1 MRLSSHFGLENRM
14 DNACYF
20 LIFPVKM
27 ALPPHIQPVEPAHAW
42 RLLNT
47 GATVLV
53 SAAHGSTRN
62 AMAAAWN
69 MALDYA
75 PVPKAAVVIDKSTF
89 TRGLIEASNRFALGV
104 PTQGIA
110 NQTYTLGS
118 LSGRDAPG
126 ADKLAA
132 LGIESFTPDDA
143 HGIPMVAG
151 CAGWLLCERIA
162 EPHIEQTY
170 DLFIGRIT
178 AAWADER
185 AFANGKFKPI
195 EQIPPALRTLHHLGA
210 GEFVMPGAQIKAVA
224 AKFTE

>member
-1 MRLSSHFGLENRM
+1 MPLPSH
-14 DNACYF
+14 
-20 LIFPVKM
+20 IHPVD
-27 ALPPHIQPVEPAHAW
+27 PAHAW

-53 SAAHGSTRN
+53 SAAHGGRRN
-62 AMAAAWN
+62 VMAAAWN

-89 TRGLIEASNRFALGV
+89 TRGLIEASGRFALCV

-110 NQTYTLGS
+110 DATYTLGS

-126 ADKLAA
+126 DDKLAA
-132 LGIESFTPDDA
+132 LGVDSFTPDEA
-143 HGIPMVAG
+143 HGIPLVAG

-170 DLFIGRIT
+170 DLFLGRIT
-178 AAWADER
+178 AAWADDR
-185 AFANGKFKPI
+185 AFAAGKFKPI
-195 EQIPPALRTLHHLGA
+195 DHIPPALRTLHHLGG

-224 AKFTE
+224 KGWR